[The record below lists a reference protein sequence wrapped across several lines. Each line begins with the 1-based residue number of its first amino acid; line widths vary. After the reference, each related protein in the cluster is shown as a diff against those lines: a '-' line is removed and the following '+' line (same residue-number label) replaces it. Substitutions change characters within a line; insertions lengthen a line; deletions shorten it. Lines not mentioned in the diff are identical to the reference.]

1 MCVFTRSIVFFFSYF
16 SQCVAMI
23 GKKKFWKTDWSLTDF
38 WEMRIKL
45 KKLLKKLVKEL
56 AYRVE
61 PLRAFFH
68 LTEKKVASVPVHLT
82 VRFVESLAHWY
93 HTSCLFLLGFFSQKK
108 AKYKERPL
116 LFFLVTFSILFV
128 CLSWVTFNNG
138 WSIHVVQPFRQ
149 FGKQ

>member
-1 MCVFTRSIVFFFSYF
+1 MCVFTSSIVFFFSYF

-68 LTEKKVASVPVHLT
+68 LTEKKVASVLVHLT
-82 VRFVESLAHWY
+82 VRFGESLAHWY
-93 HTSCLFLLGFFSQKK
+93 HTSCLLLLVFFSQKK

-116 LFFLVTFSILFV
+116 LFVLVTFSILFV
-128 CLSWVTFNNG
+128 CLSWVTFSNG
-138 WSIHVVQPFRQ
+138 WSIRVVQPFRQ

>member
-1 MCVFTRSIVFFFSYF
+1 MNVRNHSFMYIDVCFHKVHSIFFSYF

-82 VRFVESLAHWY
+82 VRFGESLAHWY
-93 HTSCLFLLGFFSQKK
+93 HTSCLFLLV
-108 AKYKERPL
+108 
-116 LFFLVTFSILFV
+116 FFLKKRPSIRKDLCSSFLWPSVSCLFV
-128 CLSWVTFNNG
+128 
-138 WSIHVVQPFRQ
+138 
-149 FGKQ
+149 